1 METYIIN
8 LEKDTDRKEYIST
21 LLSNYPCFHLNF
33 INAVNGKEKP
43 SNELQHKFNNIKAFK
58 RYGRE
63 CSPAEIGCTLSHY
76 SIYEKLIFYKIPYAL
91 ILEDDIEFIGGG
103 RDVQNIIY
111 QLDKHIKGIKEP
123 TIILLSGA
131 YTYFYSKK
139 VSPDITLANVHGAT
153 LAHSYII
160 NAQAAQILT
169 SKQPPYT
176 QADDWKFI
184 SQCGIKVKALLPHLV
199 DQNRNK
205 FDITQSNIWEETHR
219 FRKLTLSNISESVI
233 NKLLSFIGNKE
244 QG

>member
-91 ILEDDIEFIGGG
+91 ILEDDIEFIRGGG
-103 RDVQNIIY
+103 EGCAKNY
-111 QLDKHIKGIKEP
+111 
-123 TIILLSGA
+123 LS
-131 YTYFYSKK
+131 T
-139 VSPDITLANVHGAT
+139 
-153 LAHSYII
+153 
-160 NAQAAQILT
+160 
-169 SKQPPYT
+169 
-176 QADDWKFI
+176 
-184 SQCGIKVKALLPHLV
+184 
-199 DQNRNK
+199 R
-205 FDITQSNIWEETHR
+205 
-219 FRKLTLSNISESVI
+219 
-233 NKLLSFIGNKE
+233 
-244 QG
+244 